1 MLGCRRDDP
10 RRGVQG
16 EGGVRPQERAVWT
29 KTFPWRI
36 FSRLILIQSLLVL
49 GAMGASGLT
58 ARYFYKHRFL
68 NQIEEKVKDSL
79 TLLVRFLPNPVP
91 AQWCQENSQETS
103 LRFSVINVSGHVV
116 CDSQDNGAT
125 ESFLARPEVKEA
137 LRNGFGGAM
146 RAKTKGN
153 DLFYGAIL
161 DRSRGV
167 LISAAMPLTDFH
179 VTMGVFD
186 ASLGALLALFALL
199 LGSFAVWSGQKL
211 VFPIGRLIVKT
222 QSLLS
227 QTPDAISREEI
238 GSDSFGEWS
247 ELETN
252 IDNIR
257 RDLEAKARTLDIE
270 RVELATIMGAISDA
284 ILAVDPEG
292 TPLFFNSRF
301 QLLFGS
307 SELRERNVKL
317 WEIFRDPEI
326 LGAFNAALHDGKAGG
341 TKTIP
346 LEQADGIKR
355 YFSLSVSPLRRLE
368 GTIYGAVGIFHDISE
383 LKSAEQMRIDFVA
396 NVSHELRTPLT
407 SIKGYAET
415 LIQDLEQNKP
425 ASKDFLSIIA
435 RNSNRLMNL
444 MEDLLDL
451 SSIESDHILQKESL
465 STEEVTTRI
474 LKQLEPRFTA
484 KNQRAGAVIEE
495 AKVTADPGR
504 LEQVLVNLLD
514 NASKYTPEGGEITV
528 RWTREKHD
536 VLLRVI
542 DTGPGIPV
550 EHQSRLFERFYRVD
564 KARSREQG
572 GTGLG
577 LAIVKHIMQRHEGT
591 AWIESRAGQGSTFIC
606 RFPG

>member
-1 MLGCRRDDP
+1 
-10 RRGVQG
+10 
-16 EGGVRPQERAVWT
+16 VRPQQRAIWT
-29 KTFPWRI
+29 KSFPWRI

-68 NQIEEKVKDSL
+68 NQIEEKVRDTL
-79 TLLVRFLPNPVP
+79 TLLARFLPSPVSP
-91 AQWCQENSQETS
+91 HWCMDNSQETS
-103 LRFSVINVSGHVV
+103 LRFTVVEASGNVL
-116 CDSQDNGAT
+116 CDFQEENPNT
-125 ESFLARPEVKEA
+125 ENYLARPEVQEA
-137 LRNGFGGAM
+137 LSHGFGGAM
-146 RAKTKGN
+146 RAKAKGS
-153 DLFYGAIL
+153 DQFYGAL
-161 DRSRGV
+161 YLRSRKV
-167 LISAAMPLTDFH
+167 IISAAMPLADFH

-186 ASLGALLALFALL
+186 ASLGALLALFALI

-238 GSDSFGEWS
+238 ASDSFGEWS
-247 ELETN
+247 ELESN

-346 LEQADGIKR
+346 LEQSDGIKR

-465 STEEVTTRI
+465 STEEVTTRM
-474 LKQLEPRFTA
+474 LKQLEPRFLA
-484 KNQRAGAVIEE
+484 KHQRAGAVIEE

-528 RWTREKHD
+528 RWTREGND
-536 VLLRVI
+536 VLLRVT